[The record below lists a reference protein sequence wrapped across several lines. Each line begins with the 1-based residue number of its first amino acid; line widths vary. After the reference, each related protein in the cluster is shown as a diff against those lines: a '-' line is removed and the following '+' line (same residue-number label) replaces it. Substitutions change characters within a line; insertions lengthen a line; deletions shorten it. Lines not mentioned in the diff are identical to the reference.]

1 MNRVKVANK
10 SIDINE
16 QGYLINLND
25 WSESYVKNMAKKDGI
40 KLYNDHWEIIFYFRE
55 YYHQNL
61 VSPTMHHMII
71 ELMSKN
77 IKFHDKKKYEEH
89 IYSLFPSDPIR
100 EICKLAGL
108 PMPQADS

>member
-1 MNRVKVANK
+1 MNKVKVANK

-25 WSESYVKNMAKKDGI
+25 WSEAYVKRMAKQDGV

-61 VSPTMHHMII
+61 VSPTMHH
-71 ELMSKN
+71 
-77 IKFHDKKKYEEH
+77 
-89 IYSLFPSDPIR
+89 IYSVQYSEVSYLLISLEYPTNSHPD
-100 EICKLAGL
+100 C
-108 PMPQADS
+108 